1 MICDLHSV
9 FCVRRFSVRKD
20 DGDSDSSSSY
30 SEVTLDSHKIKAMQ
44 LRQRFNRLSLTRL
57 MRNFHAIATEE

>member
-20 DGDSDSSSSY
+20 DGDCDRSTSY
-30 SEVTLDSHKIKAMQ
+30 GSNDSHKIKAMQ